1 MRQHASIPRG
11 TPPSIVVMGLRCS
24 GKTTCGRRVAELLNL
39 PFIDLD
45 DRTRG
50 TFGNLSAVEIWA
62 RHGQQAWRDA
72 EARALARVC
81 DEQSRCVLALGGGTP
96 CVPDARRLLE
106 RARRD
111 DRAICIYLRT
121 DAAILASRLRDQAA
135 DRPSVTGKPAHEEVA
150 DLLALREPVFRS
162 LADAEVD
169 AGAATPDEIAHQL
182 VELVRARLA

>member
-1 MRQHASIPRG
+1 MRQLASITRG
-11 TPPSIVVMGLRCS
+11 TPPSIVLMGLRCS
-24 GKTTCGRRVAELLNL
+24 GKTTCGRKVAGLLDL
-39 PFIDLD
+39 LFIDLD

-72 EARALARVC
+72 EVRALSRVC
-81 DEQSRCVLALGGGTP
+81 EEEPRCVLALGGGTP

-106 RARRD
+106 LARRD
-111 DRAICIYLRT
+111 GRAICIYLRA
-121 DAAILASRLRDQAA
+121 DAATLAARLREQAT

-150 DLLALREPVFRS
+150 DLLAAREPVFRS

-169 AGAATPDEIAHQL
+169 AAAASPDDIARQL
-182 VELVRARLA
+182 TTLVRIRFA